1 MTVQPARS
9 PVAESPAGSAG
20 APVVSQRIADALA
33 DRILSGRLAPGVRI
47 KQDEIAEEFRASR
60 IPVREALRILDSRGL
75 VAIKANS
82 GAWVSKMTLHELSMS
97 YRIRERIEPL
107 LLLDSLDRLAP
118 TDIEEM
124 RSIQAEIEQTKDV
137 DQFLVLD
144 RNLHWTSYRAHRSPE
159 LASMVERLW
168 DTTQSYR
175 RAFSRLT
182 MSQRSWVISAEHN
195 LLIESIGRHDAET
208 AASVLETH
216 IRRTRLELLRHPE
229 LFGSEPA

>member
-1 MTVQPARS
+1 MAD
-9 PVAESPAGSAG
+9 SPAEPVV
-20 APVVSQRIADALA
+20 APVVSQRIADALG
-33 DRILSGRLAPGVRI
+33 DRILSGRLAPGARI
-47 KQDEIAEEFRASR
+47 KQDEIAEEFKASR

-75 VAIKANS
+75 VALKANS

-107 LLLDSLDRLAP
+107 LLLDSLDRLTA

-124 RSIQAEIEQTKDV
+124 HAIQAEIEQTKDV

-144 RNLHWTSYRAHRSPE
+144 RNLHWTSYRTHRSPE

-175 RAFSRLT
+175 RAFTRLT

-195 LLIESIGRHDAET
+195 LLIESIGSRDAET

-229 LFGSEPA
+229 LFGSEPD